1 MFRLVISIVLSAVV
15 LGMAAVR
22 CILMSA
28 SWLRR
33 GSDMPT
39 CTKEW
44 LWFGMFVV
52 VGVVALLR
60 LIYLATML
68 GRAKKENKQE

>member
-15 LGMAAVR
+15 LGLAAVR
-22 CILMSA
+22 CISM
-28 SWLRR
+28 
-33 GSDMPT
+33 GMPT

-60 LIYLATML
+60 LISLATML
-68 GRAKKENKQE
+68 DRAKKENKQE

>member
-1 MFRLVISIVLSAVV
+1 
-15 LGMAAVR
+15 
-22 CILMSA
+22 
-28 SWLRR
+28 
-33 GSDMPT
+33 MPT

-68 GRAKKENKQE
+68 DRAKKENKQE